1 MLTWKMDTQEEFSS
15 VMLAKGM
22 NPQQLWTTSECYAR
36 LLNCLEP
43 KPSERWEIHDVIG
56 WDS

>member
-1 MLTWKMDTQEEFSS
+1 MLTWKMDTQEEYNQA
-15 VMLAKGM
+15 MLMKGM
-22 NPQQLWTTSECYAR
+22 SLPHAIICADVYAR

-43 KPSERWEIHDVIG
+43 APTERWEIHDVIG